1 MARIAI
7 ADDGIVFDGTTPEQG
22 PLGGAESAVIGLA
35 EALAARGHHVSV
47 HNRTPAPRAHNGVEW
62 QPLEAGLPERP
73 DLYIANRGD
82 KLIPLAPGARARSFW
97 IHNPAGYL
105 LKWRYL
111 SKLARWRPTIVFS
124 GASHAST
131 YPRWAPGRRAIIP
144 YGVADTFRGSSPRP
158 APPPRAIFTS
168 SPLRSL
174 DWLLDLWSAEI
185 RPRVPAA
192 ELHIF
197 SGPATYGALGAAK
210 AGKMLPVIERAAGMS
225 DAGVV
230 LRPPV
235 AKAALAAE
243 LARMRLYLYR
253 GDVGETFCLSAA
265 EAQAMGLPGVV
276 ENIACMRERI
286 RDGRTGFVV
295 EGAEAFVAASVRL
308 LTDDA
313 LWLAQHRNALSE
325 QGGYGWNEAA
335 AGFEQLL
342 A

>member
-7 ADDGIVFDGTTPEQG
+7 ADDGIVFDGTTPEKG

-47 HNRTPAPRAHNGVEW
+47 HNRTPAARTHKGVEW
-62 QPLEAGLPERP
+62 QPLDRGLPERP
-73 DLYIANRGD
+73 DLYVANRGD
-82 KLIPLAPGARARSFW
+82 KLIPLAPGARARIFW
-97 IHNPAGYL
+97 IHNPASYL

-111 SKLARWRPTIVFS
+111 SKLAYWRPTIVFS
-124 GASHAST
+124 GTSHAST
-131 YPRWAPGRRAIIP
+131 YLRWAPGPRAISP
-144 YGVADTFRGSSPRP
+144 YGIAETFRGGSPRP

-174 DWLLDLWSAEI
+174 SWLLDLWVAEI
-185 RPRVPAA
+185 RPRVPGA
-192 ELHIF
+192 ELHVF
-197 SGPATYGALGAAK
+197 SGTATYGAVGVAK
-210 AGKMLPVIERAAGMS
+210 AGKMMPVIERASGMGE
-225 DAGVV
+225 AGVV

-243 LARMRLYLYR
+243 LAAMRLYLYR

-276 ENIACMRERI
+276 ENIACMSERV

-295 EGAEAFVAASVRL
+295 EGAAAFAEAAVRL
-308 LTDDA
+308 LTDDG
-313 LWLAQHRNALSE
+313 LWLAQHHNALAE
-325 QGGYGWNEAA
+325 QRGYGWNEAA
-335 AGFEQLL
+335 AAFEQFL